1 MSLIMVHG
9 GAGTERSNEC
19 LAALRQAALAGWQAL
34 DRGTVDAVER
44 AAISMEDDPL
54 FNAGYGSVLNLE
66 GEVEMDASVM
76 DGASGRCG
84 AVAALKSVRHPVS
97 VARQVMEQTPHVL
110 LAGTGAVRFARAIGW
125 PEFDPV
131 TEYQRSA
138 WRRAIT
144 GCQGSSKDR
153 SNSHRSGGD
162 TVGCIAVL
170 GSQAAA
176 ASSTGGIFL
185 KLPGRVGDTP
195 VVGGGILATNIGA
208 AICTGDGEAFIE
220 IRGAG
225 AALDLLERGASA
237 AEAAQ
242 EVIIRLNRRRAAGG
256 ILVADTA
263 GNAAAAHNGQCFPVV
278 LVIDGRVIEDFIP
291 VKIGSD

>member
-9 GAGTERSNEC
+9 GAGTQCSAGC

-34 DRGTVDAVER
+34 ARGTVDAVEQ
-44 AAISMEDDPL
+44 AVISLEDDPL

-66 GEVEMDASVM
+66 GEVEMDASIM
-76 DGASGRCG
+76 DGATGRCG
-84 AVAALKSVRHPVS
+84 AVAVLKSVRHPVS
-97 VARQVMEQTPHVL
+97 VARQVMEQTTHVL
-110 LAGTGAVRFARAIGW
+110 LAGAGAVRFARMIGW
-125 PEFDPV
+125 PEFNPV
-131 TEYQRSA
+131 TEQQRSA
-138 WRRAIT
+138 WRRAVA
-144 GCQGSSKDR
+144 GRNRDR
-153 SNSHRSGGD
+153 SDSHSGGD
-162 TVGCIAVL
+162 TVGCVAVL

-195 VVGGGILATNIGA
+195 VIGGGILATNIGA

-225 AALDLLERGASA
+225 AALDLLERGAST

-242 EVIIRLNRRRAAGG
+242 EVIIRLNRRQAGGG
-256 ILVADTA
+256 ILVVDTA
-263 GNAAAAHNGQCFPVV
+263 GNAAAAHNGRCLPVV
-278 LVIDGRVIEDFIP
+278 LVVDGRVVEDFVP
-291 VKIGSD
+291 VKIERRLR